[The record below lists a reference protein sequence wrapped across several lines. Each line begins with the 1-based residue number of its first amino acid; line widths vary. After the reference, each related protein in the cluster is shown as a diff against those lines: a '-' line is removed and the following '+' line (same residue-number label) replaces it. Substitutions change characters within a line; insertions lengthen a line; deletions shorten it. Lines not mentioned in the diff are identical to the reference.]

1 MKMTGTVRRVTAV
14 LLLSV
19 VWQVSGQD
27 EGGTCVWYGQCGQNP
42 DASGGHMANCPY
54 TGPPKP
60 MDPITQGKLA
70 SLCPEFV
77 AAITPSDPAANIS
90 TCCDPDQVTTLNQ
103 QMATGLGLLQRCPSC
118 VRNFRQLFCHMT
130 CSPHQ
135 NDFMFAKVIKN
146 ATDTKKPVITTL
158 AVHVTEEFVD
168 GVYTSCKD
176 VAMPSANEK
185 AMSIMCGKWGTYY
198 CTGERWFNFMGSV
211 ANSFAPFQ
219 IDYIYKESTN
229 TTFKPFNETI
239 TPCSAAISNDSR
251 ACSCLDC
258 EASCPQPSPL
268 PPLPQPFT
276 IYGVDGLEVVMALV
290 FLLITSTFLTI
301 YVCHSCRSQSI
312 DISIDTPTG
321 PSWAEEPSCLERAGS
336 WIDDALQKFFT
347 AWGTVCAEHPWT
359 VLIVGLLVSVGLS
372 VGIIFLKVTT
382 DPVELWAAPNS
393 RSRIEK
399 EFFDK
404 NFEPF
409 YRTEMLIIRPVGIG
423 SVSHQT
429 PDGQEM
435 WGPVFNMTFLQ
446 EVLKLQNHITGNILG
461 RVNKEEVSLQDI
473 CFKPLSPTNNNCT
486 IQSVLNY
493 FQNDPGNL
501 NISSEDAFGH
511 EVNYLNHLDSC
522 FRNPV
527 SPIEEQLGIPC
538 LGEYGGPVFPF
549 IALGGF
555 LNGSQ
560 DLGANPPY
568 KNATA
573 LVITLVVNNFYD
585 KDKIAEAMAWE
596 EAFLQFM
603 KNFSHPMMDIAYT
616 AERAIQDELKRES
629 EGDIITI
636 LISYCIMFAYIA
648 LALGDF
654 TRCSRLLVDSKIT
667 LGLGGVLIV
676 LISVSSSVGFYGY
689 IGVPAT
695 LIIIEV
701 IPFLVLAVGVDNM
714 FILVQTYQR
723 ESRRPTETRSDH
735 IGRVVGQVAPTI
747 LLASCSEAACFFLG
761 ALSGMPAVHAFA
773 LYAGLA
779 LTIDFLLQ
787 VTCFVSLVALD
798 AKRQEEN
805 RFDILC
811 CVRGSDKEGTSQ
823 EGSLQKVFKYV
834 YTPALLSRVVRPA
847 VMIVFFGWFCSSIA
861 VLPKIVIGLDQEL
874 SMPDDSYLQKYF
886 VYLSEFLS
894 VGPPVYFVLKGNFH
908 FNNFSEQNKI
918 CGTVDCNSD
927 SLSTQV
933 YIASLLSNR
942 TFVAQ
947 PASSWLDDYM
957 DWSLFNIDGEAGNP
971 CCRVREDGSFCP
983 ASSYD
988 DCAHCNISVI
998 DDGLRPDP
1006 TSFMEYLPFFLEDV
1020 PSEDCP
1026 KAGHAAYGQAVNIIT
1041 NPDNE
1046 TSVGASYFMTYHT
1059 ILKSSHDYYAALE
1072 WARDISQNITMTIN
1086 KGLEQPQ
1093 YEVFPYSVF
1102 YVFYEQ
1108 YLTMWEDVLKSLGIS
1123 LVTVLLVSIV
1133 LSGLDVASSCMVIIT
1148 IMMILVNLGGLM
1160 YWWDISLNAVSLV
1173 NLVMAVGISVEFCS
1187 HITHAF
1193 SLSMEET
1200 RLQRAKDA
1208 LITMGSSVLSGIT
1221 FTKFGGIIVLAFAHS
1236 KIFKVFYFRMYL
1248 GIVLFG
1254 AAHGLIFLPV
1264 ILSFFGPK
1272 SNRCRIQKRQW
1283 SRIAESFHGSMSLN
1297 EEVPDLQH
1305 PINISAVDTHI
1316 IQPDI
1321 HPSYGG
1327 TDNEAFT

>member
-1 MKMTGTVRRVTAV
+1 M
-14 LLLSV
+14 S
-19 VWQVSGQD
+19 VSGQD

-312 DISIDTPTG
+312 DI
-321 PSWAEEPSCLERAGS
+321 
-336 WIDDALQKFFT
+336 
-347 AWGTVCAEHPWT
+347 CAEHPWT

-1173 NLVMAVGISVEFCS
+1173 NLVMAQQPIVRDDRRKQRRNWRSRSRNAAGSRKCRQGFKLR
-1187 HITHAF
+1187 AQR
-1193 SLSMEET
+1193 
-1200 RLQRAKDA
+1200 RLN
-1208 LITMGSSVLSGIT
+1208 L
-1221 FTKFGGIIVLAFAHS
+1221 
-1236 KIFKVFYFRMYL
+1236 
-1248 GIVLFG
+1248 
-1254 AAHGLIFLPV
+1254 V
-1264 ILSFFGPK
+1264 IPSQNWWPK